1 MLVGSLIGGLSLLLV
16 VVLIAGLSLS
26 ALDVGGHL
34 IGEAVDTAVD
44 ISGAGGVRGLRRL

>member
-1 MLVGSLIGGLSLLLV
+1 VVIGSV
-16 VVLIAGLSLS
+16 SLS